1 MRRILGIIYP
11 RHLFLLPPPAGIQH
25 ICPRDLEVHGH
36 TIPANTLMQPLL
48 TEVLKGDHWG
58 DGTSF
63 RPDRFID
70 EAGRLRRDEHF
81 IPFSIGKRVGSIFR
95 SMYIFSQYSLF
106 REGLF

>member
-1 MRRILGIIYP
+1 MYP
-11 RHLFLLPPPAGIQH
+11 RLLLPPPPGIQH

-36 TIPANTLMQPLL
+36 TIPANTLMPPLL

-63 RPDRFID
+63 RPERFID

-81 IPFSIGKRVGSIFR
+81 IPFSIGKRVGSKLKLDNFDINVHFFT
-95 SMYIFSQYSLF
+95 IF